1 MKRMLFIGLAAA
13 IATAMPARADDIQ
26 KLAAQV
32 SEFDFGL
39 PADLARYS
47 NMVSTSEFCGWT
59 NITFGP
65 KLEARMAK
73 LKDDAQRAKAKSLY
87 EAILKADKAALKPGD
102 KASVCTDANKAD
114 IAQLHKE
121 W

>member
-1 MKRMLFIGLAAA
+1 MKRMLFVALAAA
-13 IATAMPARADDIQ
+13 IAAAAPARADDIQ

-32 SEFDFGL
+32 SEYDFGL

-47 NMVSTSEFCGWT
+47 NMVSTSDFCGWKD
-59 NITFGP
+59 IDFAQ
-65 KLEARMAK
+65 KLNARMAK
-73 LKDDAQRAKAKSLY
+73 LKDDAQRSKAKSLY
-87 EAILKADKAALKPGD
+87 EAILKADKAALKPD
-102 KASVCTDANKAD
+102 EKASLCTDATKAD

>member
-59 NITFGP
+59 NINFGP

-102 KASVCTDANKAD
+102 KASICTDANKAD
-114 IAQLHKE
+114 IAELYKE